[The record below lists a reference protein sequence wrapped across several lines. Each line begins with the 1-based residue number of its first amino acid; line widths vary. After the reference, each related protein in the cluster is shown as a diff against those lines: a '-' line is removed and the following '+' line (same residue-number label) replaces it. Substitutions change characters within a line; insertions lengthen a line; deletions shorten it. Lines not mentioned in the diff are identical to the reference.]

1 MATSGA
7 DRDDAAGALVAA
19 LGQAL
24 APHADPARANGM
36 AAYMHHRFPFLGVPT
51 PVRRRATAAL
61 IKGWCGNPLPAAQ
74 ALWHCPERE
83 FQYLACDL
91 LERHGHDLVAADL
104 DGLLALVVDK
114 SWWDTVDTLAK
125 RVGTLVRG
133 DPSLVSRLD
142 CLIADDNLWLRRVA
156 LLHQLGWK
164 AATDRDRLF
173 AYCRQRAGDR
183 DFFIRKA
190 IGWALRDYAWQAPEA
205 VRAFLAETGQ
215 ELSPLSRREAAKNL

>member
-1 MATSGA
+1 
-7 DRDDAAGALVAA
+7 
-19 LGQAL
+19 
-24 APHADPARANGM
+24 M

-51 PVRRRATAAL
+51 PVRRRATAAI
-61 IKGWCGNPLPAAQ
+61 IKGWRGNPLPAAQ
-74 ALWHCPERE
+74 ALWRCPERE

-91 LERHGHDLVAADL
+91 LERHGPGLAAADL

-125 RVGTLVRG
+125 RVGTLVRR
-133 DPSLVSRLD
+133 DPSLVSRMNR
-142 CLIADDNLWLRRVA
+142 LIADDNLWLRRVA

-164 AATDRDRLF
+164 GATDPDRLF
-173 AYCRQRAGDR
+173 AYCRRRAGDR
-183 DFFIRKA
+183 EFFIRKA

-205 VRAFLAETGQ
+205 VRAFLAEAGR